1 MKNGKNTDNT
11 IAVEIADLIFD
22 NIDSVK
28 THLNL
33 DSYDTT
39 AVVMR
44 ITAASDGEGGVSEAK
59 LAQQLN
65 ITRPTMNRIIR
76 RLLDTR
82 HILAISDTSPKKYI
96 FNFDYEPAQSKSDS
110 KRAKLNF
117 QRSVIDRCVAALLAV
132 FWSFERY
139 QFENED
145 E

>member
-1 MKNGKNTDNT
+1 MVKTADNT

-82 HILAISDTSPKKYI
+82 AHPC
-96 FNFDYEPAQSKSDS
+96 NFRHFAEEI
-110 KRAKLNF
+110 RL
-117 QRSVIDRCVAALLAV
+117 
-132 FWSFERY
+132 
-139 QFENED
+139 QF
-145 E
+145 